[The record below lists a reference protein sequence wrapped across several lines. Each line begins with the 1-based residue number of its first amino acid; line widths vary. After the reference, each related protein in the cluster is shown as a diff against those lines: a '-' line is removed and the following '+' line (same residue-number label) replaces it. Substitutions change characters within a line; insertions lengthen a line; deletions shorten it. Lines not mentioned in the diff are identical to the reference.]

1 MWVSSFTV
9 MSSAS
14 KTWLVGLDGSH
25 ISYRALRLATMMMDP
40 NVDTVKAFTIYDP
53 STDDVGT
60 AQTLMSNAELEL
72 RKAHVPSEQWV
83 VEAQALCDG
92 WNIANQ
98 IIYHANHVNN
108 GNAVLVIG
116 ASGKTADG
124 DSGKV
129 HPSGNPPMGK
139 IADACLNR
147 CKVPVLLTRASAAAL
162 DEQEGVTRRRGLGG
176 EAKGLCFTVCVDQ
189 SNLSKKAFDLSLR
202 LCRPMETDM
211 LRALHVEDGEWMGS
225 RPPPQRETLR
235 KYYEAECHKA
245 SFVCDDLIAGLDMVP
260 RGSKASIK
268 DTLLSQLEKTDVVV
282 IGSMELSNFDKKIHL
297 GSVAQAVAKLSRP
310 HVLVVK
316 NYTST

>member
-1 MWVSSFTV
+1 MAS
-9 MSSAS
+9 S

-25 ISYRALRLATMMMDP
+25 VSYRALRLATMMMDP
-40 NVDTVKAFTIYDP
+40 NVDTIKAFTIYDP
-53 STDDVGT
+53 STDDVGA
-60 AQTLMSNAELEL
+60 AQTLMSNAEIEL
-72 RKAHVPSEQWV
+72 RKAHVPPEQWV
-83 VEAQALCDG
+83 IEAQALEEG
-92 WNIANQ
+92 WNVTSQ

-116 ASGKTADG
+116 AAGKTADNAT
-124 DSGKV
+124 KA
-129 HPSGNPPMGK
+129 HPKGNAPMGK

-147 CKVPVLLTRASAAAL
+147 CKVPVLLTRASAKAL
-162 DEQEGVTRRRGLGG
+162 DEQEGVTRRRGLAG
-176 EAKGLCFTVCVDQ
+176 EARGLCISVCVDS
-189 SNLSKKAFDLSLR
+189 SNLSKKAFDLALR

-245 SFVCDDLIAGLDMVP
+245 AFVCDDLIAGLDLVP
-260 RGSKASIK
+260 KDGRDSIK
-268 DTLLSQLEKTDVVV
+268 NTLLSQLEKTDVVV
-282 IGSMELSNFDKKIHL
+282 IGSMELSNFDQKIHL